1 MISSVVVLASR
12 ATGIECAELM
22 AMLRDD
28 LELLG
33 RICMCLLFRGI
44 PLRGLGGK
52 LVEVELHR
60 RGGTR
65 AKINAMTKLQYSTF
79 KKKQNKSP

>member
-1 MISSVVVLASR
+1 MND
-12 ATGIECAELM
+12 TELM

-28 LELLG
+28 MELLG
-33 RICMCLLFRGI
+33 RICVCLLFRGI
-44 PLRGLGGK
+44 PLAGMGGQ

-65 AKINAMTKLQYSTF
+65 AKINAVTILQYFTL